1 MAACPLLLENR
12 TAHASYLREN
22 LQITAS
28 TANKETTS
36 YTATRVLAGNF
47 PAPSHGPSLR
57 PPARREYTSRLS
69 RLRRAN
75 SVDHHF
81 ELPRLRELA
90 KRAAPQ
96 VLEATLVPLGLFY
109 LALSFLGPKGAIL
122 TALGWN
128 YLALL
133 RRLVRKEGFPGLLV
147 IATLGITARS
157 VLALASGSSGLF
169 VYFLQPSLA
178 TALVGGAFLLSVPL
192 GRPLAERLAHDFV
205 PMPASFLKRP
215 IVRQLF
221 VRISLLW
228 ALLSLANA
236 GGTLALL
243 LNLPLRHA
251 HGLVGSA
258 GTFLVAKT
266 GLSWVLTGAGV
277 LLSSWWFRRELA
289 RHHTELKPAPVTS

>member
-1 MAACPLLLENR
+1 M
-12 TAHASYLREN
+12 
-22 LQITAS
+22 QITAS
-28 TANKETTS
+28 TASNEITGEPPYPGLPENLPAPGPKSTSQPGGGRETTS
-36 YTATRVLAGNF
+36 
-47 PAPSHGPSLR
+47 R
-57 PPARREYTSRLS
+57 PS

-75 SVDHHF
+75 SVEKHF
-81 ELPRLRELA
+81 ELPRLTELA

-96 VLEATLVPLGLFY
+96 VVEATLVPLVLFY
-109 LALSFLGPKGAIL
+109 AALSFIGPKGAIL

-128 YLALL
+128 YLALA

-157 VLALASGSSGLF
+157 ILALASGSSSLF

-215 IVRQLF
+215 KVRQLF

-228 ALLSLANA
+228 ALVSLANA

-243 LNLPLRHA
+243 LNVPLDHA
-251 HGLVGSA
+251 HANGLVGA
-258 GTFLVAKT
+258 AATFLLAKT

-277 LLSSWWFRRELA
+277 AVSTWWFKRGLA
-289 RHHTELKPAPVTS
+289 RHGNEVRAATAPLAG